1 MQSIRDVE
9 GHGSRSEGVINT
21 EQTVYTLDPR
31 DSLPVTEQEDLPS
44 FPDDFSDFW
53 GEKSH

>member
-9 GHGSRSEGVINT
+9 GHGSTSEGVINT
-21 EQTVYTLDPR
+21 DQTVYTLDPR

-44 FPDDFSDFW
+44 FPDNFSDF
-53 GEKSH
+53 